1 MCVLCMLRMQASSS
15 GCSAGC
21 AAVVAV
27 IDCRQSS
34 SSSGSSGGKLHIGH
48 AGDSRAVLCRAGQ
61 AVSLTDDH
69 KPLQQVCRLSIA
81 AASTLVIHT
90 LQASV
95 LLSLVVTMIRTN
107 T

>member
-1 MCVLCMLRMQASSS
+1 MS

-27 IDCRQSS
+27 VDCRQG
-34 SSSGSSGGKLHIGH
+34 SSSGSSGSSSGGKLHIGH

-69 KPLQQVCRLSIA
+69 KPLQQVSIISLSVFCKPGTCI
-81 AASTLVIHT
+81 LHT
-90 LQASV
+90 L
-95 LLSLVVTMIRTN
+95 L
-107 T
+107 

>member
-1 MCVLCMLRMQASSS
+1 MCALCMLCIQASMS

-27 IDCRQSS
+27 VDCRQGSS
-34 SSSGSSGGKLHIGH
+34 SSSGSSGSSSGGKLHIGH

-69 KPLQQVCRLSIA
+69 KPLQQVGIPPSII
-81 AASTLVIHT
+81 V
-90 LQASV
+90 
-95 LLSLVVTMIRTN
+95 
-107 T
+107 